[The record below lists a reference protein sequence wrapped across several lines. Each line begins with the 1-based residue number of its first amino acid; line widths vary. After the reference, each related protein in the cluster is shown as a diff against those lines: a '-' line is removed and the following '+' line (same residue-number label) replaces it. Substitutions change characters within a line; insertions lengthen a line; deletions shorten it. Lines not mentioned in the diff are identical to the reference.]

1 MAKENQDGQEKTEEP
16 TQQRLQKAAEEGQ
29 VLTSQE
35 MMVFTTLAMG
45 LLLLM
50 GLSPFFE
57 AGLGAW
63 SKLFVIDSV
72 ENLDT
77 LWLAKVRYGFWLVI
91 LTTIIFGDQIFGR
104 SHDLRHFPTHN
115 CFLWAGC

>member
-1 MAKENQDGQEKTEEP
+1 MAEENQDGQEKTEEP

-45 LLLLM
+45 LLLFM

-72 ENLDT
+72 EIWT
-77 LWLAKVRYGFWLVI
+77 L
-91 LTTIIFGDQIFGR
+91 FG
-104 SHDLRHFPTHN
+104 LRRCATASG
-115 CFLWAGC
+115 L